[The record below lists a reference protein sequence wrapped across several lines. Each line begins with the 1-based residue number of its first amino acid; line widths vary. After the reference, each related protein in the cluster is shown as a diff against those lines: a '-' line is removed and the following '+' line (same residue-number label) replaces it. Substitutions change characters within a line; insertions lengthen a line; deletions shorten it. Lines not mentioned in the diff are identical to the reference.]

1 MRTRLLIA
9 VSLMPLIALADD
21 PLPKRPDFNRYQAM
35 LTRSPF
41 AIATVAVPS
50 ATPDF
55 AKDLFVA
62 NAARSADGG
71 FVTIASATDRNLK
84 EYLSTKGENEHGFAI
99 SDIQWSDQVGQTK
112 VTITKDGKYA
122 TLTFNQALL
131 SQALQ
136 NPNQPQMNALAT
148 AALPVWNAAAA
159 ATLHEAGAD
168 SVSPAY
174 LPAGQADSAG
184 PNPSA
189 RRDPA
194 KSSDASADAYRSAA
208 GRLRRIAT
216 VPSRRP
222 RYQGSDPDRPSTGH
236 IWWDSFVRESGKR
249 KDYPRDRSELPP

>member
-1 MRTRLLIA
+1 MKTRLLIA
-9 VSLMPLIALADD
+9 ISLMPLIALADD

-71 FVTIASATDRNLK
+71 FVTIASATDKNLK
-84 EYLSTKGENEHGFAI
+84 EYLSTKGQNEHGFAI
-99 SDIQWSDQVGQTK
+99 SDIQWSDQIGQTK

-136 NPNQPQMNALAT
+136 NPNQPQMNATAT
-148 AALPVWNAAAA
+148 AALPARDAAAA
-159 ATLHEAGAD
+159 ATLHKAGPD
-168 SVSPAY
+168 SVPPAY
-174 LPAGQADSAG
+174 LPAGQANSAG

-194 KSSDASADAYRSAA
+194 KSSDASADAYRSTA
-208 GRLRRIAT
+208 GRRLRGIT
-216 VPSRRP
+216 IVPSRRP
-222 RYQGSDPDRPSTGH
+222 RYRGSDPDRP
-236 IWWDSFVRESGKR
+236 R
-249 KDYPRDRSELPP
+249 YRSYLVGFFCPGER